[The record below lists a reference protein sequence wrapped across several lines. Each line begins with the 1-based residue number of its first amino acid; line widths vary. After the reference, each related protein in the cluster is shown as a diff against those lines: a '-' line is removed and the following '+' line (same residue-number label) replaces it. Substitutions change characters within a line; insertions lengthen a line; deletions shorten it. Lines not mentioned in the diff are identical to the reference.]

1 MAQELLIT
9 FEQEIGELSLKPG
22 SGGVFEILAN
32 GQLVWSRKAEGRF
45 PDIAELKQR
54 VRDQIAQGKDLGH
67 SDVKHKKPS

>member
-1 MAQELLIT
+1 MAQELLVT
-9 FEQEIGELSLKPG
+9 FEQEIDELSLKPG

-32 GQLVWSRKAEGRF
+32 NQLVWSRKVEGRF

-67 SDVKHKKPS
+67 SDVKGKKSS